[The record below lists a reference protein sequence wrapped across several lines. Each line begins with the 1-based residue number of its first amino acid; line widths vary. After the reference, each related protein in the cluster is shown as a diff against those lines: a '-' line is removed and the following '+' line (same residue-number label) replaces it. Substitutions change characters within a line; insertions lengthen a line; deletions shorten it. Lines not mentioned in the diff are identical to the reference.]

1 MAVRKNK
8 MLTRNKG
15 SVFSVDLA
23 RNHMLLCDG
32 EIIPIT
38 QVIGRAA
45 VAGPTLSAQWIT
57 STMTDDEY
65 ARIDA
70 WRAKYGEREN

>member
-1 MAVRKNK
+1 MGPRKNK
-8 MLTRNKG
+8 TFTRNKG

-38 QVIGRAA
+38 HIIGRAA
-45 VAGPTLSAQWIT
+45 VAGPTISGQWIT
-57 STMTDDEY
+57 STMTDDEF
-65 ARIDA
+65 AGVEA
-70 WRAKYGEREN
+70 WRVKYAEQAN